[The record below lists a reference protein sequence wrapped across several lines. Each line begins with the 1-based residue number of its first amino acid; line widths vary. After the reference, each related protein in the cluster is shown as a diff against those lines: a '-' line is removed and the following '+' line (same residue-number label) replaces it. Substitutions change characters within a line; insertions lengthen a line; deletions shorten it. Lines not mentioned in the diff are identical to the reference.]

1 MKGLICTRF
10 LDRPIVVFI
19 IILFVK
25 KSWWRLILASRN
37 ISPLSDVLHIIWSFL
52 VVVFLTISFWTDHDL
67 GLIQGS
73 MHCVQTAYESLNA
86 LHHCLA
92 ELVLAQANV
101 EQSWL
106 FMILATF
113 STT

>member
-1 MKGLICTRF
+1 MKTDISQS
-10 LDRPIVVFI
+10 
-19 IILFVK
+19 K
-25 KSWWRLILASRN
+25 YLASFWC
-37 ISPLSDVLHIIWSFL
+37 SSHYLIIPRHSLLDNFFLNWSR
-52 VVVFLTISFWTDHDL
+52 FWV

-73 MHCVQTAYESLNA
+73 MHCVQTAYESLNT
-86 LHHCLA
+86 LHPCLA